1 MCIMHLLL
9 SNNREDG
16 HLNDWSRGLCTGW
29 PEKFIFEMT
38 GFSSSYL
45 NLEIKNIARYV
56 LVRGQHARGKTSF
69 SGECMYVHVCLCVFM
84 NLHTIFFHPFL
95 VEKNIGSVYELITIS

>member
-1 MCIMHLLL
+1 MIGA
-9 SNNREDG
+9 D
-16 HLNDWSRGLCTGW
+16 DCTGW

-45 NLEIKNIARYV
+45 NLEIKNIVRHV

-69 SGECMYVHVCLCVFM
+69 SGECMFVCVYVCVCL
-84 NLHTIFFHPFL
+84 
-95 VEKNIGSVYELITIS
+95 